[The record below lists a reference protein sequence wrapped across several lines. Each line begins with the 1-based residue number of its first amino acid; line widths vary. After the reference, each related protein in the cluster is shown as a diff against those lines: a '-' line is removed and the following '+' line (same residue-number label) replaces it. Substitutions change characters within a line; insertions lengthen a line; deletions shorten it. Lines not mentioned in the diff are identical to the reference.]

1 MTGENN
7 SSWEAYSKMVLKQLE
22 DLSTSMN
29 GLRQEIAELKTEIA
43 EIRGQQSNVQD
54 LKDWKSKIDEI
65 CSPSQLRELREEV
78 EDLKLFKAKAITVF
92 AVVQFAMGI
101 ILFAKD
107 LL

>member
-29 GLRQEIAELKTEIA
+29 GLRQEIAE
-43 EIRGQQSNVQD
+43 IRGQQSNVQD
-54 LKDWKSKIDEI
+54 LKDWKNKMDEI
-65 CSPSQLRELREEV
+65 CSPSQLKDLRDEV
-78 EDLKLFKAKAITVF
+78 EELKLFKAKAMVVF
-92 AVVQFAMGI
+92 AVVQFAMGA